1 MKVELKIFLRIIM
14 KTNFGKKRLKIGKK
28 EKSYIKNIR
37 REKILILILKI
48 MAKIKNQVQDSI
60 RAFR

>member
-1 MKVELKIFLRIIM
+1 M

-28 EKSYIKNIR
+28 EKSYIKNLR

-48 MAKIKNQVQDSI
+48 MAKIKNQVQNSI